1 MENNIKVSPSHV
13 LLEELKT
20 AVFNYDF
27 LAIEASLR
35 KGAKCNLP
43 YNHQG
48 WTPFLRACRAFYE
61 PEVIKLFLEH
71 GANIN
76 GKNKDGETPLHIMA
90 QHRANYDCLELL
102 IDAGANPDAQDN
114 DGCTPLMDAVRH
126 PQAMIH
132 KDLIRNLAENS
143 DTSIKNNAG
152 KTAYDLAK
160 ENKAFNDETLLLFLK
175 PVEDLTEDE
184 FHKIFS
190 TYMGGNNE

>member
-1 MENNIKVSPSHV
+1 MNTDIKVSPSHE

-48 WTPFLRACRAFYE
+48 WTPFLRACREFDE
-61 PEVIKLFLEH
+61 TEIIELFLKH
-71 GANIN
+71 GANIHRRN
-76 GKNKDGETPLHIMA
+76 KEGKTPLHIMA

-160 ENKAFNDETLLLFLK
+160 ENQAFNDDTLLLFLK

-190 TYMGGNNE
+190 TYMGGDNE

>member
-1 MENNIKVSPSHV
+1 MENNITVSQSQKII
-13 LLEELKT
+13 EELKT
-20 AVFNYDF
+20 AVFHYDF
-27 LAIEASLR
+27 LDIEASLR

-43 YNHQG
+43 YNHKG

-71 GANIN
+71 GAKIN
-76 GKNKDGETPLHIMA
+76 SKNKDGETPLHIMA
-90 QHRANYDCLELL
+90 QHRSSYDCLELL

-152 KTAYDLAK
+152 KTAYDIAK
-160 ENKAFNDETLLLFLK
+160 ENAAFGSMLNLQNI
-175 PVEDLTEDE
+175 LT
-184 FHKIFS
+184 F
-190 TYMGGNNE
+190 